1 MYEVLISEIKRA
13 SFEIKGNRMLILIL
27 ILILHFIKRFG
38 ISQIEDQSKKL
49 WEIISKC
56 ESGQG

>member
-27 ILILHFIKRFG
+27 ILILHFIQCFG
-38 ISQIEDQSKKL
+38 ISQLKIKARNYGK
-49 WEIISKC
+49 
-56 ESGQG
+56 